1 MKKNNGS
8 SKQAEKREPSSDYE
22 YVAADSGEEF
32 AQRSQLSTVEI
43 NDDSYDIDYK
53 DTRVDHGM

>member
-1 MKKNNGS
+1 MKNNAR
-8 SKQAEKREPSSDYE
+8 SKQPDEREPSSDYE

-43 NDDSYDIDYK
+43 HDDSYDIDYK